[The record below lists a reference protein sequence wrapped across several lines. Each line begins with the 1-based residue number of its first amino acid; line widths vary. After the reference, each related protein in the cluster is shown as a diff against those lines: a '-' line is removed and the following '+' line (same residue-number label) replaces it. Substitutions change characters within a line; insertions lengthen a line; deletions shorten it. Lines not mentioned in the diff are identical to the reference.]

1 MPYFCVSSWYERSAI
16 SSFRFLLTPIPW
28 LGSSSISLTVGG
40 GAGAVT
46 ARTINASTFA
56 QKVRESEPR
65 RDPPYRP
72 AMYLTEEE
80 KAELD
85 QKIGDANL
93 YQDLFTMR
101 EMVLAQP
108 ENIELKRALVSGIAS
123 AEFAGID
130 AFSKKVVEWQE
141 WPVPPTLIMA
151 IARQTWD
158 EVRHAQ
164 LAKGL
169 IENYG
174 AKIGDFPD
182 TLAGGAPPN
191 RPATAT
197 NGVAEG
203 YAALPE
209 ELFRDPVVSLSMT
222 NVSLEGGA
230 LTLFQE
236 TSAVAEKIG
245 DNLMAHCY
253 DYNWADE
260 VRTLKGPVL
269 LVYGDSDMFRPEHIV
284 EFYHL
289 LGGGLKDAGWQREH
303 MSQNRLAILPDVT
316 HYEMAAAPALVPT
329 VLPFLNGKTGPK

>member
-1 MPYFCVSSWYERSAI
+1 M
-16 SSFRFLLTPIPW
+16 T
-28 LGSSSISLTVGG
+28 
-40 GAGAVT
+40 
-46 ARTINASTFA
+46 TFA
-56 QKVRESEPR
+56 QKVQATESR

-72 AMYLTEEE
+72 AMYLTPEE
-80 KAELD
+80 KADLD

-108 ENIELKRALVSGIAS
+108 DNIDLKRALVSGIAS

-130 AFSKKVVEWQE
+130 AFSRKVVEWQE

-158 EVRHAQ
+158 EVRHAN

-182 TLAGGAPPN
+182 TLAGGAPPT
-191 RPATAT
+191 RPGTGQASP
-197 NGVAEG
+197 VAE
-203 YAALPE
+203 AFSAVPE

-236 TSAVAEKIG
+236 TSKVGEKLG
-245 DNLMAHCY
+245 DELMAHCY

-260 VRTLKGPVL
+260 VTHTAI
-269 LVYGDSDMFRPEHIV
+269 GDYFVKQLTEDKPEEEAKALRVHAMAEAFR
-284 EFYHL
+284 
-289 LGGGLKDAGWQREH
+289 AR
-303 MSQNRLAILPDVT
+303 
-316 HYEMAAAPALVPT
+316 
-329 VLPFLNGKTGPK
+329 LNGQQSAELREFFADEMQRASAALAAKG